1 MEREVEGELIR
12 GGNPRKHAGI
22 FSSADLSLEMGDLLN
37 ELDHLTLLDGA
48 AIVLVELGEA
58 LIEVVVVKLTAT
70 RHVDQSVLDKLFGLF
85 FVEVAV
91 AIGVVLAPDF
101 VDALFNHFVDL
112 LRCHS
117 ILL

>member
-1 MEREVEGELIR
+1 MQREAEGVSLR
-12 GGNPRKHAGI
+12 DGNPQKHAGI
-22 FSSADLSLEMGDLLN
+22 FGIADLSFEVGDLLN
-37 ELDHLTLLDGA
+37 ELDHFVLLDGA

-58 LIEVVVVKLTAT
+58 LIEVVVVKLTAI
-70 RHVDQSVLDKLFGLF
+70 RHVDQSVLDKLPGLF